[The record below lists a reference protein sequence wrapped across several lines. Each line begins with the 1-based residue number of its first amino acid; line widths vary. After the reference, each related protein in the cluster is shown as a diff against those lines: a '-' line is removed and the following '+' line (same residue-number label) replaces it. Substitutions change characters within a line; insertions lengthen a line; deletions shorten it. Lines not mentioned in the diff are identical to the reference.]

1 MTGGQ
6 ELAAAALAA
15 LDLPRGLTFG
25 LAFALPFAMS
35 WVMPAARGIAVQ
47 RAALE

>member
-1 MTGGQ
+1 
-6 ELAAAALAA
+6 LAALA
-15 LDLPRGLTFG
+15 LPRGLTFG

-35 WVMPAARGIAVQ
+35 WVMPAERGIDVQ